1 MAAIYEEGAP
11 FDLVISSAM
20 DLQTKLVNDG
30 FCTTVCFVPNRAT
43 SGWAK
48 WQDQLFFFYPRTCG
62 FGYFRRAFCRIGN
75 TKKNREQLIDLL
87 RVHPEIFDQRIG
99 TYDVR
104 TSGLGYLFATQDS
117 RNTDSFWRLTEVMGR
132 LNTQLYCCSGAMIDD
147 VYQGRLALAYN
158 VLGSYAENR
167 LAYEPGITI
176 VPMQD
181 YVTVMMRTAFIPQNA
196 QYPDVAGRM
205 IDFLLSKPTQES
217 LAETTGLPPVFDG
230 ASDKQKALRPIRLGP
245 GLLVFLDRLKR
256 QAFLR
261 NWENSI
267 RQE

>member
-1 MAAIYEEGAP
+1 MRVTLFSIGMILSSFHPSFAFEVEDRRLYTAPMPTQTIRVISTADIAAFDPLIRTFQSINQGITVDYTVASSTEVMAAIYEEGAP

-30 FCTTVCFVPNRAT
+30 FAQQYVSSQTAQLP
-43 SGWAK
+43 GWAK
-48 WQDQLFFFYPRTCG
+48 WQDQLFSFTQEPAALVISDALFAGLEIP
-62 FGYFRRAFCRIGN
+62 
-75 TKKNREQLIDLL
+75 KNREQLIDLL

-158 VLGSYAENR
+158 VLGSYAKIGWRMNR
-167 LAYEPGITI
+167 
-176 VPMQD
+176 
-181 YVTVMMRTAFIPQNA
+181 
-196 QYPDVAGRM
+196 
-205 IDFLLSKPTQES
+205 
-217 LAETTGLPPVFDG
+217 
-230 ASDKQKALRPIRLGP
+230 ASRLC
-245 GLLVFLDRLKR
+245 RCKIMSR
-256 QAFLR
+256 
-261 NWENSI
+261 
-267 RQE
+267 

>member
-1 MAAIYEEGAP
+1 MRLFLTFIIALLPLAAVATAP
-11 FDLVISSAM
+11 VQPTAASPVKSIAIPIRHITPGIEVLLSDRVAMLKGKRVALLTNQTGVDRKGIS
-20 DLQTKLVNDG
+20 D
-30 FCTTVCFVPNRAT
+30 
-43 SGWAK
+43 
-48 WQDQLFFFYPRTCG
+48 
-62 FGYFRRAFCRIGN
+62 
-75 TKKNREQLIDLL
+75 IDLL
-87 RVHPEIFDQRIG
+87 RAHPEVFDQRIG

-147 VYQGRLALAYN
+147 VYQGRLVLAYN

-167 LAYEPGITI
+167 LAHEPGITI

-245 GLLVFLDRLKR
+245 GLLVFLDLLKR